1 MISRINVSVILIS
14 ITLCT
19 FCGPKA
25 GKDMPRALKI
35 KFKQYYVEGK
45 RLYIKHCSN
54 CHQKNGSGL
63 VRLYP
68 PIDNPEYFGRD
79 YESTICII
87 RNGQKGKVFIN
98 GISFDQPMPENR
110 DLTILEIAELMTYLN
125 NSWSGQD
132 SRIFSTIEIARVLE
146 NCP

>member
-19 FCGPKA
+19 FCGPNA
-25 GKDMPRALKI
+25 GKDMPRAMKI

-45 RLYIKHCSN
+45 RLYISHCSN

-68 PIDNPEYFGRD
+68 PINNPEYFGKD
-79 YESTICII
+79 YKNTICII
-87 RNGQKGKVFIN
+87 RNGQKGEVFIN
-98 GISFDQPMPENR
+98 GISFDQPMPENS

-125 NSWSGQD
+125 NRWSGQD
-132 SRIFSTIEIARVLE
+132 SRLFTTLEIARVLE